1 MTSLPDR
8 PLHILVLTDR
18 EWKHPQGGG
27 TGTNLHAQV
36 MRWLEWG
43 HRVTIIASAFDGC
56 QTFERDGD
64 LTVHRMGGR
73 STVFPRTIWKQWRGM
88 VSDPDVVLE
97 VVNGITFLTPLW
109 LRTPCVPLVH
119 HVHREHYAEELGTL
133 GRVAAVFLE
142 TLPLRYLYRRSRFL
156 TVSRATAREI
166 TSEHRIPA
174 DRIQVEY
181 NGVEMSNFGRGE
193 RAPDPELLYLGR
205 LKRYKHIEVVLDV
218 LEAIPEAM
226 LHIAGD
232 GDHRP
237 ALEQEIAARGLPDRV
252 EMHGFV
258 DEDTKR
264 RLLQRAWV
272 NLTASQVEGWV
283 LTVFEAAACGTP
295 SAALRVGG
303 LPESIEDG
311 KTGLLADDAAGL
323 AEQTA
328 RLVRDDQLRE
338 RLGAAAFDRAHE
350 FSWDRT
356 AAQTLGM
363 LAEAVSSP
371 ATRPFA
377 RPRRFARSDQAAAP
391 ADDDTRGESPAGED
405 LPLDGLERDRA
416 LAERGSGR

>member
-1 MTSLPDR
+1 MSPLPDR

-36 MRWLEWG
+36 TRWLDWG
-43 HRVTIIASAFDGC
+43 HRVTIIASAFEGC
-56 QTFERDGD
+56 QTFEREGD

-73 STVFPRTIWKQWRGM
+73 STVFPRTIWKQWRGL
-88 VSDPDVVLE
+88 VGEPDVVLE

-109 LRTPCVPLVH
+109 LRAPCVPLVH

-133 GRVAAVFLE
+133 GKVAAVFLE
-142 TLPLRYLYRRSRFL
+142 TLPLRYLYRRARFL
-156 TVSRATAREI
+156 TVSRSTAHEI
-166 TSEHRIPA
+166 STQHRIPLE
-174 DRIQVEY
+174 RIQVEY
-181 NGVEMSNFGRGE
+181 NGVEMSEFGRGE

-226 LHIAGD
+226 LHIAGA

-237 ALEQEIAARGLPDRV
+237 ALEQEIAERGLAERV

-264 RLLQRAWV
+264 ALLQRAWV

-283 LTVFEAAACGTP
+283 LTVLEAAACGTP

-303 LPESIEDG
+303 LPESIQDG
-311 KTGLLADDAAGL
+311 KTGLLADDASGL

-328 RLVRDDQLRE
+328 RLVRDHELRE
-338 RLGAAAFDRAHE
+338 RLGAAAFERARE

-356 AAQTLGM
+356 AAQTLAM
-363 LAEAVSSP
+363 LADAVGTP

-377 RPRRFARSDQAAAP
+377 RPRRFARPAP
-391 ADDDTRGESPAGED
+391 NFAPRNGESAGGPPAADDP
-405 LPLDGLERDRA
+405 PLYGLERERA
-416 LAERGSGR
+416 VAERGSGR